1 MTTVARSPRRRTPPV
16 PLPPGF
22 AALVRPELPSL
33 MAEIREEIRSAVP
46 HYGRQLDGPYAR
58 AVRLSVELSVA
69 GFVARTADP
78 VAAEAATE
86 RRDKLYHRIGR
97 FEAYQG
103 RGLDDLQTAF
113 RTGARVCL
121 RRGELI
127 GRRHHLPTSLLL
139 AFADQVFSYGEELI
153 GVAREGYQEARSEM
167 DGSREHH
174 RRRLLRLLLAGSPL
188 PSAELAEL
196 ASEADWQLPDQVTLV
211 ALRRGA
217 LPARGVLGA
226 DVLVDFADPQPHVLI
241 PGPVDPDRRAL
252 LRAAPSD
259 VRAAVGPTVPTADA
273 AQSLHWA
280 RRTLVLVESGAIG
293 PPEPVSYAEDHLV
306 ALWLREDEALVRA
319 LTRNCLAPLDELTE
333 HQRERVL
340 ETLRAWLATQGNA
353 VRTAELLRLHPQ
365 TVRYRM
371 RLVEQLLGTALR
383 SAEGRLAIEI
393 ALRGLAAGVR

>member
-1 MTTVARSPRRRTPPV
+1 MATVARGPRRTTPPA

-33 MAEIREEIRSAVP
+33 LDEIRDEIRTAVP

-58 AVRLSVELSVA
+58 AVRLGVELSVT

-78 VAAEAATE
+78 ATAEAATV

-97 FEAYQG
+97 FEAYEG

-121 RRGELI
+121 RRGELL

-139 AFADQVFSYGEELI
+139 AFADQIFSYGEELI
-153 GVAREGYQEARSEM
+153 GVAREGYQEARAEM

-174 RRRLLRLLLAGSPL
+174 RRRLLRLLLAGTPL

-196 ASEADWQLPDQVTLV
+196 AVEADWQLPATVTLV
-211 ALRRGA
+211 ALKRGA
-217 LPARGVLGA
+217 LPPRGALGG
-226 DVLVDFADPQPHVLI
+226 DVLLDFADPQPHLLI
-241 PGPVDPDRRAL
+241 PGPVDEDRRVV
-252 LRAAPSD
+252 LRAAPTD
-259 VRAAVGPTVPTADA
+259 VRAAVGPTVPTGDA

-280 RRTLVLVESGAIG
+280 RRTLALVESGAV
-293 PPEPVSYAEDHLV
+293 EQQPVTYADEHLV
-306 ALWLREDEALVRA
+306 ALWLREDEALVRM
-319 LTRNCLAPLDELTE
+319 LTKRHLGPLAELTA
-333 HQRERVL
+333 HQRERLVA
-340 ETLRAWLATQGNA
+340 TLRAWLATHGNA
-353 VRTAELLRLHPQ
+353 VRMAELLRLHPQ

-371 RLVEQLLGTALR
+371 RLVEQLLGPGLHDAD
-383 SAEGRLAIEI
+383 GRLAVEI